1 MLPTMMKALGIG
13 EETVF
18 NTAVVASMW
27 LPCKKT
33 VDLEPEIQ
41 TLKTD
46 HLRQKAVTQEEEVA
60 QGIRSWKGKSSSAIL
75 TEGPALTTLLKH
87 HFGKVVTAA
96 SGGGSNYD
104 HTFTPNA
111 GQFPGL
117 TLIVKQG
124 ADNQIV
130 GSGGR
135 VVGVKLA
142 CTVGQFM
149 LADLDYEGGSY
160 AEEASAGTVSLPT
173 VKEYYLF
180 RDAEL
185 KVGGTAYG
193 VSGFELDLK
202 RTVAGGEAES
212 YELGSG
218 ERAALDQTDME
229 ISGVI
234 KRRYALDGASNV
246 YTSLFQELFGAFT
259 TTELILTVTGSEI
272 GSSGEYFTV
281 TATVQAKLGKPKRSD
296 AGGVILEEVPFT
308 CVETST
314 ADALSLV
321 MRDSVSTPA
330 SATGDYA

>member
-1 MLPTMMKALGIG
+1 MIPTMMKALGIG
-13 EETVF
+13 EEDIY
-18 NTAVVASMW
+18 NTAKAASMW

-33 VDLEPEIQ
+33 VDLEPDIQ
-41 TLKTD
+41 TLKTE

-60 QGIRSWKGKSSSAIL
+60 QGIRSWKGKASAAIL

-87 HFGKVVTAA
+87 HFGKIATAA
-96 SGGGSNYD
+96 TGGGNYD
-104 HTFTPNA
+104 HTFAPNA

-149 LADLDYEGGSY
+149 LADLDFEGGSY
-160 AEEASAGTVSLPT
+160 AEEAAAGAVSLPT
-173 VKEYYLF
+173 TKEYYLF

-185 KVGGTAYG
+185 QVGGTAYG
-193 VSGFELDLK
+193 VSGFEIDTK
-202 RTVAGGEAES
+202 RVVASGEAES

-218 ERAALDQTDME
+218 ERAALHQTDMD
-229 ISGVI
+229 ITGVI
-234 KRRYALDGASNV
+234 KRRYALDGATNV
-246 YTSLFQELFGAFT
+246 YTSLFQELFGTFA

-281 TATVQAKLGKPKRSD
+281 TATLQAKLGKPKRAD
-296 AGGVILEEVPFT
+296 AAGVILEEIPFI
-308 CVETST
+308 CVETSSK
-314 ADALSLV
+314 DALSLV
-321 MRDSVSTPA
+321 MRDSVDTPA
-330 SATGDYA
+330 TATGDYA